1 MNEKRSGWA
10 VGYAAFAA
18 VMLMLAG
25 GFHFIAGLAG
35 VLEDDF
41 YVVTPNWVFEFDA
54 TVWGWIHLIGGVLV
68 ILAGLSILKGHMYGR
83 IIGITVA
90 SISASREL
98 RVAPL
103 QGVLGRADHLPR
115 HRRHLGTHRSW
126 PRHRPRLSCHH
137 AASAGVD
144 LSEAVNLLRTPYYLL
159 DERRLVRNLEV
170 VRGFA
175 TSRGRSQCWHSSASR
190 HGACSV

>member
-1 MNEKRSGWA
+1 MNEQRSGWA

-90 SISASREL
+90 SISA
-98 RVAPL
+98 VANFAWLPYKEFW
-103 QGVLGRADHLPR
+103 GVLIIFLDIAVIWALTAHGRDIAHD
-115 HRRHLGTHRSW
+115 
-126 PRHRPRLSCHH
+126 
-137 AASAGVD
+137 
-144 LSEAVNLLRTPYYLL
+144 
-159 DERRLVRNLEV
+159 
-170 VRGFA
+170 
-175 TSRGRSQCWHSSASR
+175 
-190 HGACSV
+190 

>member
-1 MNEKRSGWA
+1 MNETRSGWA

-90 SISASREL
+90 SISAIANFAWLPYKEFW
-98 RVAPL
+98 
-103 QGVLGRADHLPR
+103 GVLIIFLDIAVIWALTAHGRDIAND
-115 HRRHLGTHRSW
+115 
-126 PRHRPRLSCHH
+126 
-137 AASAGVD
+137 
-144 LSEAVNLLRTPYYLL
+144 
-159 DERRLVRNLEV
+159 
-170 VRGFA
+170 
-175 TSRGRSQCWHSSASR
+175 
-190 HGACSV
+190 

>member
-1 MNEKRSGWA
+1 MNEQGSGWA

-83 IIGITVA
+83 IIGIAVA
-90 SISASREL
+90 SISA
-98 RVAPL
+98 VANFAWLPYKEFW
-103 QGVLGRADHLPR
+103 GVLIIFLDIAVIWALTAHGRDIAHD
-115 HRRHLGTHRSW
+115 
-126 PRHRPRLSCHH
+126 
-137 AASAGVD
+137 
-144 LSEAVNLLRTPYYLL
+144 
-159 DERRLVRNLEV
+159 
-170 VRGFA
+170 
-175 TSRGRSQCWHSSASR
+175 
-190 HGACSV
+190 

>member
-1 MNEKRSGWA
+1 MNEMRSGWA

-35 VLEDDF
+35 VLDDDF

-90 SISASREL
+90 SISA
-98 RVAPL
+98 VANFAWLPYKEFW
-103 QGVLGRADHLPR
+103 GVVIIFLDIAVIWALTAHGRDIAD
-115 HRRHLGTHRSW
+115 
-126 PRHRPRLSCHH
+126 
-137 AASAGVD
+137 
-144 LSEAVNLLRTPYYLL
+144 Y
-159 DERRLVRNLEV
+159 
-170 VRGFA
+170 
-175 TSRGRSQCWHSSASR
+175 
-190 HGACSV
+190 

>member
-90 SISASREL
+90 SISA
-98 RVAPL
+98 VANFAWLPYKEFW
-103 QGVLGRADHLPR
+103 GVLIIFLDIAVIWALTAHGRDIAHD
-115 HRRHLGTHRSW
+115 
-126 PRHRPRLSCHH
+126 
-137 AASAGVD
+137 
-144 LSEAVNLLRTPYYLL
+144 
-159 DERRLVRNLEV
+159 
-170 VRGFA
+170 
-175 TSRGRSQCWHSSASR
+175 
-190 HGACSV
+190 

>member
-1 MNEKRSGWA
+1 MNEKRSSWA

-25 GFHFIAGLAG
+25 GFHLIAGLAG

-90 SISASREL
+90 SISAIANFAWLPYKEFW
-98 RVAPL
+98 
-103 QGVLGRADHLPR
+103 GVLIIFLDIAVIWALTAHGRDIAHD
-115 HRRHLGTHRSW
+115 
-126 PRHRPRLSCHH
+126 
-137 AASAGVD
+137 
-144 LSEAVNLLRTPYYLL
+144 
-159 DERRLVRNLEV
+159 
-170 VRGFA
+170 
-175 TSRGRSQCWHSSASR
+175 
-190 HGACSV
+190 